1 MEFDPE
7 TKEFLL
13 EKCPVCDKRFG
24 MRFMGDVWCCDNC
37 CKISENGEL
46 IAVDLRQYPQ
56 QLVDERYWRHL
67 DLATSLIDPTKEEKR
82 RKVRTSLHADFEDI
96 DDGTMFDFICAV
108 ARSIACRVD
117 TKQTWEVTAPVL
129 ASAAEVIE
137 GWPETFSD
145 LVAHDPGGERNLLN
159 HPLKYLFYYVR
170 VPNRLREKMRA
181 IERGTRVRVI
191 GSQAFTA
198 GYKPTTLNVDEYLA
212 LRRFREVASE
222 STPLEMLLALFR
234 ANHDVTGFC
243 RSFGIAVPSL
253 LDMTDNRIFPAELCQ
268 LDGLLTFPEVAASFL
283 ARIVRQRCGGLPPA
297 ESVRLPQA
305 VTALYTR
312 GGDPWAN
319 VVRALLDGDI
329 EYWVSRETRRSVL
342 ETIHIRDLDAL
353 QRVLALAE
361 ASLDEAYSL
370 PILAREAPV
379 YLRLW
384 PGQITHIKKMEI
396 LKPPYTRAILGQ
408 FASCYESGLSAR
420 IRLQLEGHIVSK
432 TQLREHLLDAGIN
445 PVFDDA
451 NKRAIWRRSDVSN
464 AFRSII
470 KRCV

>member
-13 EKCPVCDKRFG
+13 EKCPVCEKRLG

-37 CKISENGEL
+37 CKISQNGEL

-67 DLATSLIDPTKEEKR
+67 DLATSLIDPTKEEQR
-82 RKVRTSLHADFEDI
+82 RKVRTSLHADFERI

-108 ARSIACRVD
+108 AGSIACRID
-117 TKQTWEVTAPVL
+117 TKQNWEISAPVL

-137 GWPETFSD
+137 GWPATFSD
-145 LVAHDPGGERNLLN
+145 LVAHNRGLLS
-159 HPLKYLFYYVR
+159 HPLTYLFYYVR
-170 VPNRLREKMRA
+170 VPKVLREKMRA
-181 IERGTRVRVI
+181 IERGTRIRAI

-198 GYKPTTLNVDEYLA
+198 GYKPTTLTVDEYLA
-212 LRRFREVASE
+212 LRRFRDVASE
-222 STPLEMLLALFR
+222 STSLEMLLALFR

-243 RSFGIAVPSL
+243 SSFGIAVPSL

-268 LDGLLTFPEVAASFL
+268 QDGLLRFPEVASSFL

-329 EYWVSRETRRSVL
+329 EYWVSREKRRSVL
-342 ETIHIRDLDAL
+342 ETVHIRDLNAL
-353 QRVLALAE
+353 HRVLALVE
-361 ASLDEAYSL
+361 SSPDESYAL
-370 PILAREAPV
+370 PISAREAPV

-384 PGQITHIKKMEI
+384 PAQITHIKKMEI

-420 IRLQLEGHIVSK
+420 IRLQLEGQIVSK

-445 PVFDDA
+445 PIFDDA
-451 NKRAIWRRSDVSN
+451 KKRAIWRRSDVSN

-470 KRCV
+470 